1 MKNQVATRNTQILVE
16 AIPPSPKMDAAGRI
30 NYYHILSKQA
40 GEVAIKAALAAG
52 LELVKVQLANPG
64 KLFDEWIDANCSFSR
79 RTAFHYMATLKQ
91 TIGASMEL
99 GRLVNGSDDDRRSAI
114 DAFAASTD
122 SKSLT
127 ELYAD
132 LGIVH
137 KTKSNLGGR
146 REGAGR
152 PRKLTAEEMQAQADA
167 LAKDPET
174 AWNELKS
181 LMDQLDAFV
190 VVRDGLGL
198 LDDDRLAAFHAQ
210 ASFWLERAA
219 DILEGRR
226 GNGKVVRT

>member
-16 AIPPSPKMDAAGRI
+16 AIPPSPQLDAAGRI
-30 NYYHILSKQA
+30 NYYHELSKQA
-40 GEVAIKAALAAG
+40 SVFSVKAALAVG
-52 LELVKVQLANPG
+52 LELVRVQLANPG

-181 LMDQLDAFV
+181 LIDQLDAFIS
-190 VVRDGLGL
+190 VRDGLGL
-198 LDDDRLAAFHAQ
+198 LGSEKIGWVRGQ
-210 ASFWLERAA
+210 MNYWMERA
-219 DILEGRR
+219 DLILDGRSKK
-226 GNGKVVRT
+226 GAK

>member
-16 AIPPSPKMDAAGRI
+16 AIPPSPQLDAAGRI
-30 NYYHILSKQA
+30 NYYHELSKQA
-40 GEVAIKAALAAG
+40 GVFAIKAALAAG

-64 KLFDEWIDANCSFSR
+64 KLFDQWIDANCSFSR

-91 TIGASMEL
+91 TIGASMDM
-99 GRLVNGSDDDRRSAI
+99 GRLVNGSDDDRQSAI

-181 LMDQLDAFV
+181 LMDQLDAFIS
-190 VVRDGLGL
+190 VRDGLGL
-198 LDDDRLAAFHAQ
+198 LGSEKIGWVRGQ
-210 ASFWLERAA
+210 MNYWTERA
-219 DILEGRR
+219 DLILDGRSKK
-226 GNGKVVRT
+226 GVK

>member
-1 MKNQVATRNTQILVE
+1 MKNQVATRNTQTLVE
-16 AIPPSPKMDAAGRI
+16 AIPPSPQLDAAGRI
-30 NYYHILSKQA
+30 NYYHELSKQA
-40 GEVAIKAALAAG
+40 SVFAIKAALAAG

-64 KLFDEWIDANCSFSR
+64 KLFDEWIDANCSFGR
-79 RTAFHYMATLKQ
+79 RTAFKYMATLKQ

-114 DAFAASTD
+114 DEFAASTD

-181 LMDQLDAFV
+181 LMDQLDAFIS
-190 VVRDGLGL
+190 VRDGLGL
-198 LDDDRLAAFHAQ
+198 LGSEKIGWVRGQ
-210 ASFWLERAA
+210 MNYWLERAA
-219 DILEGRR
+219 DILEGRSKK
-226 GNGKVVRT
+226 GAK

>member
-1 MKNQVATRNTQILVE
+1 
-16 AIPPSPKMDAAGRI
+16 MDAAGRI

-64 KLFDEWIDANCSFSR
+64 KMFDEWIDANCSFSR
-79 RTAFHYMATLKQ
+79 RTAFKYMATLKQ

-190 VVRDGLGL
+190 SVRDGLGL
-198 LDDDRLAAFHAQ
+198 LGSEKIGWVRGQ
-210 ASFWLERAA
+210 MNYWMERA
-219 DILEGRR
+219 DLILDGRSKK
-226 GNGKVVRT
+226 GAK

>member
-16 AIPPSPKMDAAGRI
+16 AIPPSPQLDAAGRI
-30 NYYHILSKQA
+30 NYYHELSKQA
-40 GEVAIKAALAAG
+40 SVFSVKAALAVG
-52 LELVKVQLANPG
+52 LELVRVQLANPG

-174 AWNELKS
+174 AWDELKS
-181 LMDQLDAFV
+181 LMDQLDAFIS
-190 VVRDGLGL
+190 VRDGLGL
-198 LDDDRLAAFHAQ
+198 LGSKKIGWVRGQ
-210 ASFWLERAA
+210 MNYWMERA
-219 DILEGRR
+219 DLILDGRSKK
-226 GNGKVVRT
+226 GAK

>member
-16 AIPPSPKMDAAGRI
+16 AIPPSPQLDAAGRI
-30 NYYHILSKQA
+30 NYYHELSKQA
-40 GEVAIKAALAAG
+40 GVFAIKAALAAG

-64 KLFDEWIDANCSFSR
+64 KMFDEWIDANCSFGR
-79 RTAFHYMATLKQ
+79 RTAFRYMATLKQ

-174 AWNELKS
+174 AWDELKS
-181 LMDQLDAFV
+181 LMDQLDAFIS
-190 VVRDGLGL
+190 VRDGLGL
-198 LDDDRLAAFHAQ
+198 LGSEKIGLVRGQ
-210 ASFWLERAA
+210 MNYWMERA
-219 DILEGRR
+219 DLILDGRSKK
-226 GNGKVVRT
+226 GAK

>member
-64 KLFDEWIDANCSFSR
+64 KMFDEWIDANCSFSR

-99 GRLVNGSDDDRRSAI
+99 GRLVNGSDDDRQSAI

-174 AWNELKS
+174 AWDELKS
-181 LMDQLDAFV
+181 LMDQLDAFIS
-190 VVRDGLGL
+190 VRDSLGL
-198 LDDDRLAAFHAQ
+198 LGSEKIGWVRGQ
-210 ASFWLERAA
+210 MNYWMERA
-219 DILEGRR
+219 DLILDGRSKK
-226 GNGKVVRT
+226 GAK

>member
-16 AIPPSPKMDAAGRI
+16 AIQPSPQLDAAGRI
-30 NYYHILSKQA
+30 NYYHELSKQA
-40 GEVAIKAALAAG
+40 SVFSVKAALAVG
-52 LELVKVQLANPG
+52 LELVRVQLANHG
-64 KLFDEWIDANCSFSR
+64 KLFDAWIDANCSFSR

-99 GRLVNGSDDDRRSAI
+99 GELVNGSDDDRRSAI
-114 DAFAASTD
+114 DEFAASTD

-137 KTKSNLGGR
+137 KTKSNLGGK

-152 PRKLTAEEMQAQADA
+152 PRKLTADEMQAQADA

-174 AWNELKS
+174 AWDELKS
-181 LMDQLDAFV
+181 LMDQIDAFV

-210 ASFWLERAA
+210 ASFWLERASA
-219 DILEGRR
+219 ILEGRR
-226 GNGKVVRT
+226 GK

>member
-1 MKNQVATRNTQILVE
+1 MKNQVATRNTQTLVE
-16 AIPPSPKMDAAGRI
+16 AIPPSPKLDAAGRI
-30 NYYHILSKQA
+30 NYYHELSKQA
-40 GEVAIKAALAAG
+40 GVFAIKAALAAG
-52 LELVKVQLANPG
+52 LELVKVKLANPG
-64 KLFDEWIDANCSFSR
+64 KLFDEWIDANCSFGR
-79 RTAFHYMATLKQ
+79 RTAFRYMATLKQ

-181 LMDQLDAFV
+181 LIDQLDAFIS
-190 VVRDGLGL
+190 VRDGLGL
-198 LDDDRLAAFHAQ
+198 LGSEKIGWVRGQ
-210 ASFWLERAA
+210 MNYWMERA
-219 DILEGRR
+219 DLILDGRSKK
-226 GNGKVVRT
+226 GAK

>member
-16 AIPPSPKMDAAGRI
+16 AIPPSPQLDAAGRI
-30 NYYHILSKQA
+30 NYYHELSKQA
-40 GEVAIKAALAAG
+40 SVFSVKAALAVG
-52 LELVKVQLANPG
+52 LELVRVQLANPG
-64 KLFDEWIDANCSFSR
+64 KLFDQWIDANCSFSR
-79 RTAFHYMATLKQ
+79 RTAFKYMATLKQ

-99 GRLVNGSDDDRRSAI
+99 GRLVNGSDDDRQSAI

-174 AWNELKS
+174 AWDELKS
-181 LMDQLDAFV
+181 LMDQLDAFIS
-190 VVRDGLGL
+190 VRDGLGL
-198 LDDDRLAAFHAQ
+198 LGSEKIGLVRGQ
-210 ASFWLERAA
+210 MNYWMERA
-219 DILEGRR
+219 DLILDGRSKK
-226 GNGKVVRT
+226 GAK

>member
-1 MKNQVATRNTQILVE
+1 MKNQVATRNTQTLVE
-16 AIPPSPKMDAAGRI
+16 IIPPSPQMDAAARI
-30 NYYHILSKQA
+30 NYYHELSKQA
-40 GEVAIKAALAAG
+40 GVFAIKAALAAG

-64 KLFDEWIDANCSFSR
+64 KLFDQWIDANCSFSR
-79 RTAFHYMATLKQ
+79 RTAFRYMATLKQ

-114 DAFAASTD
+114 DAVAASTD

-174 AWNELKS
+174 AWDELKS
-181 LMDQLDAFV
+181 LMDQLDAFIS
-190 VVRDGLGL
+190 VRDGLGL
-198 LDDDRLAAFHAQ
+198 LGSEKICWVRGQ
-210 ASFWLERAA
+210 MNYWMERA
-219 DILEGRR
+219 DLILDGRSKK
-226 GNGKVVRT
+226 GAK

>member
-1 MKNQVATRNTQILVE
+1 MKNQLATRNTQILVE

-64 KLFDEWIDANCSFSR
+64 KLFDEWIDANCSFGR
-79 RTAFHYMATLKQ
+79 RTAFHYMATLKK

-181 LMDQLDAFV
+181 LMDQLDAFIS
-190 VVRDGLGL
+190 VRDGLGL
-198 LDDDRLAAFHAQ
+198 LGSEKIGWVRGQ
-210 ASFWLERAA
+210 MNYWMERA
-219 DILEGRR
+219 DLILDGRSKK
-226 GNGKVVRT
+226 GAK

>member
-64 KLFDEWIDANCSFSR
+64 KLFDAWIDANCSFSR

-181 LMDQLDAFV
+181 LMDQLDAFIS
-190 VVRDGLGL
+190 VRDGLGL
-198 LDDDRLAAFHAQ
+198 LGSEKIGWVRGQ
-210 ASFWLERAA
+210 MNYWMERA
-219 DILEGRR
+219 DLILDGRSKK
-226 GNGKVVRT
+226 GAK

>member
-64 KLFDEWIDANCSFSR
+64 KLFDEWIDANCSFGR
-79 RTAFHYMATLKQ
+79 RTAFRYMATLKQ
-91 TIGASMEL
+91 TIGASMDM
-99 GRLVNGSDDDRRSAI
+99 GRLVNGSDEDRRSAI

-174 AWNELKS
+174 AWDELKS
-181 LMDQLDAFV
+181 LMDQLDAFIS
-190 VVRDGLGL
+190 VRDGLGL
-198 LDDDRLAAFHAQ
+198 LGSEKIGWVRGQ
-210 ASFWLERAA
+210 MNYWMERA
-219 DILEGRR
+219 DLILDGRSKK
-226 GNGKVVRT
+226 GAK

>member
-1 MKNQVATRNTQILVE
+1 MKNPVATRNTNLLVE
-16 AIPPSPKMDAAGRI
+16 VIPPSPQMDAAARI
-30 NYYHILSKQA
+30 NYYHGLSKQA
-40 GEVAIKAALAAG
+40 SIISIKAALAAG
-52 LELVKVQLANPG
+52 IELVKVQLANPG
-64 KLFDEWIDANCSFSR
+64 KLFDAWIDANCAFGR
-79 RTAFHYMATLKQ
+79 RTAFKYMATLKQ

-99 GRLVNGSDDDRRSAI
+99 GQLVNGSDDDRRNAI
-114 DAFAASTD
+114 DEFAAATD

-181 LMDQLDAFV
+181 LMDQLDAFIT
-190 VVRDGLGL
+190 VRDGLGL
-198 LDDDRLAAFHAQ
+198 LGQ
-210 ASFWLERAA
+210 LELEGFEDCMRGYIRRAEE
-219 DILEGRR
+219 ILEGR
-226 GNGKVVRT
+226 GGKGK

>member
-16 AIPPSPKMDAAGRI
+16 AIPPSPQLDAAGRI
-30 NYYHILSKQA
+30 NYYHELSKQA
-40 GEVAIKAALAAG
+40 SVFSVKAALAVG
-52 LELVKVQLANPG
+52 LELVRVQLANPG
-64 KLFDEWIDANCSFSR
+64 KLFDQWIDANCSFGR
-79 RTAFHYMATLKQ
+79 RTAFRYMATLKQ

-174 AWNELKS
+174 AWDELKS
-181 LMDQLDAFV
+181 LIDQLDAFIS
-190 VVRDGLGL
+190 VRDGLGL
-198 LDDDRLAAFHAQ
+198 LGSEKIGWVRGQ
-210 ASFWLERAA
+210 MNYWMERA
-219 DILEGRR
+219 DLILDGRSKK
-226 GNGKVVRT
+226 GAK

>member
-1 MKNQVATRNTQILVE
+1 MKNQLATRNTQTLVE
-16 AIPPSPKMDAAGRI
+16 IIPPSPQMDAAARI
-30 NYYHILSKQA
+30 NYYHELSKQA
-40 GEVAIKAALAAG
+40 SVFAIKAALAAG

-181 LMDQLDAFV
+181 LMDQLDAFIS
-190 VVRDGLGL
+190 VRDGLGL
-198 LDDDRLAAFHAQ
+198 LGSEKIGWVRGQ
-210 ASFWLERAA
+210 MNYWTERA
-219 DILEGRR
+219 DLILDGRSKK
-226 GNGKVVRT
+226 GVK

>member
-16 AIPPSPKMDAAGRI
+16 AIPPSPQLDAAGRI
-30 NYYHILSKQA
+30 NYYHELSKQA

-64 KLFDEWIDANCSFSR
+64 KLFDEWIDANCSFGR
-79 RTAFHYMATLKQ
+79 RTAFKYMATLKQ

-181 LMDQLDAFV
+181 LMDQLDAFIS
-190 VVRDGLGL
+190 VRDGLGL
-198 LDDDRLAAFHAQ
+198 LGSEKIGWVRGQ
-210 ASFWLERAA
+210 MNYWMERA
-219 DILEGRR
+219 DLILNGRSKK
-226 GNGKVVRT
+226 GAK

>member
-1 MKNQVATRNTQILVE
+1 MRNLTEQIPKKKMNQKRVVAG
-16 AIPPSPKMDAAGRI
+16 AIG
-30 NYYHILSKQA
+30 LLC
-40 GEVAIKAALAAG
+40 VAALLSGCGA
-52 LELVKVQLANPG
+52 
-64 KLFDEWIDANCSFSR
+64 
-79 RTAFHYMATLKQ
+79 RTNAPA
-91 TIGASMEL
+91 E
-99 GRLVNGSDDDRRSAI
+99 
-114 DAFAASTD
+114 
-122 SKSLT
+122 
-127 ELYAD
+127 E
-132 LGIVH
+132 
-137 KTKSNLGGR
+137 TK
-146 REGAGR
+146 
-152 PRKLTAEEMQAQADA
+152 TAEEMQAQADA

>member
-1 MKNQVATRNTQILVE
+1 MKNSVATRNTNLLVE
-16 AIPPSPKMDAAGRI
+16 VIPPSPQMDAAARI

-40 GEVAIKAALAAG
+40 GVVAIKAALAAG
-52 LELVKVQLANPG
+52 IELVKVQLANPG
-64 KLFDEWIDANCSFSR
+64 KMFDAWIDANCAFGR
-79 RTAFHYMATLKQ
+79 RTAFKYMATLKQ

-99 GRLVNGSDDDRRSAI
+99 GQLVNGSDDDRRNAI
-114 DAFAASTD
+114 DEFAAATD

-132 LGIVH
+132 LGIVN

-181 LMDQLDAFV
+181 LMDQLDAFIT
-190 VVRDGLGL
+190 VRDGLGL
-198 LDDDRLAAFHAQ
+198 LGQ
-210 ASFWLERAA
+210 LE
-219 DILEGRR
+219 LEGFEDCMRGYIRR
-226 GNGKVVRT
+226 AEEIMAGRGK

>member
-1 MKNQVATRNTQILVE
+1 MKNQVATRNTQILFE
-16 AIPPSPKMDAAGRI
+16 AIPLSQKMDAAGRI
-30 NYYHILSKQA
+30 NYYYILSKQA

-79 RTAFHYMATLKQ
+79 RTAFRYMATLKQ

-181 LMDQLDAFV
+181 LMDQLDAFIS
-190 VVRDGLGL
+190 VRDGLGL
-198 LDDDRLAAFHAQ
+198 LGSEKIGWVRGQ
-210 ASFWLERAA
+210 MNYWMERA
-219 DILEGRR
+219 DLILDGRSKK
-226 GNGKVVRT
+226 GAK

>member
-16 AIPPSPKMDAAGRI
+16 AIPPSPQLDAAGRI
-30 NYYHILSKQA
+30 NYYHELSKQA
-40 GEVAIKAALAAG
+40 SVFSVKAALAVG
-52 LELVKVQLANPG
+52 LELVRVQLANPG

-181 LMDQLDAFV
+181 LMDQLDAFIS
-190 VVRDGLGL
+190 VRDGLGL
-198 LDDDRLAAFHAQ
+198 LGSEKICWVRGQ
-210 ASFWLERAA
+210 MNYWMERA
-219 DILEGRR
+219 DLILDGRSKK
-226 GNGKVVRT
+226 GAK

>member
-1 MKNQVATRNTQILVE
+1 MKNQVATRNTQTLVE
-16 AIPPSPKMDAAGRI
+16 AIPPSPQLDAAGRI
-30 NYYHILSKQA
+30 NYYHELSKQA
-40 GEVAIKAALAAG
+40 SVFSVKAALAVG
-52 LELVKVQLANPG
+52 LELVRVQLANPG
-64 KLFDEWIDANCSFSR
+64 KLFDQWVDANCSFSR
-79 RTAFHYMATLKQ
+79 RTAFRYMATLKQ

-99 GRLVNGSDDDRRSAI
+99 GRLVNGSDDDRQSAI

-174 AWNELKS
+174 AWDELKS
-181 LMDQLDAFV
+181 LMDQLDAFIS
-190 VVRDGLGL
+190 VRDGLGL
-198 LDDDRLAAFHAQ
+198 LGSEKIGWVRGQ
-210 ASFWLERAA
+210 MNYWMERA
-219 DILEGRR
+219 DLILDGRSKK
-226 GNGKVVRT
+226 GAK

>member
-16 AIPPSPKMDAAGRI
+16 AIPPSPQLDAAGLI
-30 NYYHILSKQA
+30 NYYHELSKQA
-40 GEVAIKAALAAG
+40 SVFSVKAALAVG
-52 LELVKVQLANPG
+52 LELVRVQLANPG
-64 KLFDEWIDANCSFSR
+64 KLFDEWIDANCSFGR
-79 RTAFHYMATLKQ
+79 RTAFRYMATLKQ

-174 AWNELKS
+174 AWDELKS
-181 LMDQLDAFV
+181 LMDQLDAFIS
-190 VVRDGLGL
+190 VRDGLGL
-198 LDDDRLAAFHAQ
+198 LGSEKIGWVRGQ
-210 ASFWLERAA
+210 MNYWMERA
-219 DILEGRR
+219 DLILDGRSKK
-226 GNGKVVRT
+226 GAK

>member
-1 MKNQVATRNTQILVE
+1 MKNQVATRNTLTLVE
-16 AIPPSPKMDAAGRI
+16 AIPPSPQLDAAGRI
-30 NYYHILSKQA
+30 NYYHELSKQA
-40 GEVAIKAALAAG
+40 GVFAIKAALAAG

-64 KLFDEWIDANCSFSR
+64 KMFDEWIDANCSFGR
-79 RTAFHYMATLKQ
+79 RTAFRYMATLKQ

-174 AWNELKS
+174 AWDELKS
-181 LMDQLDAFV
+181 LMDQLDAFIS
-190 VVRDGLGL
+190 VRDGLGL
-198 LDDDRLAAFHAQ
+198 LGSEKIGWVRGQ
-210 ASFWLERAA
+210 MNYWMERA
-219 DILEGRR
+219 DLILDGRSKK
-226 GNGKVVRT
+226 GAK

>member
-1 MKNQVATRNTQILVE
+1 MKNQVATRNTQTLVE
-16 AIPPSPKMDAAGRI
+16 AIPPSPQLDAAGRI
-30 NYYHILSKQA
+30 NYYHELSKQA
-40 GEVAIKAALAAG
+40 SVFSVKAALAVG
-52 LELVKVQLANPG
+52 LELVRVQLANPG
-64 KLFDEWIDANCSFSR
+64 KLFDQWVDANCSFSR
-79 RTAFHYMATLKQ
+79 RTAFRYMATLKQ

-99 GRLVNGSDDDRRSAI
+99 GRLVNGSDDDRQSAI

-181 LMDQLDAFV
+181 LIDQLDAFIS
-190 VVRDGLGL
+190 VRDGLGL
-198 LDDDRLAAFHAQ
+198 LGSEKIGLVRGQ
-210 ASFWLERAA
+210 MNYWMERA
-219 DILEGRR
+219 DLILDGRSKK
-226 GNGKVVRT
+226 GAK

>member
-16 AIPPSPKMDAAGRI
+16 AIPLSPKMDAAGRI
-30 NYYHILSKQA
+30 NYYHLLSKQA

-79 RTAFHYMATLKQ
+79 RTAFRYMATLKQ

-181 LMDQLDAFV
+181 LMDQLDAFIS
-190 VVRDGLGL
+190 VRDGLGL
-198 LDDDRLAAFHAQ
+198 LGSEKIGWVRGQ
-210 ASFWLERAA
+210 MNYWMERA
-219 DILEGRR
+219 DLILDGRSKK
-226 GNGKVVRT
+226 GAK

>member
-64 KLFDEWIDANCSFSR
+64 KMFDEWIDANCSFSR

-91 TIGASMEL
+91 TIGAQMEL

-190 VVRDGLGL
+190 SVRDGLGL
-198 LDDDRLAAFHAQ
+198 LGSEKIGWVRGQ
-210 ASFWLERAA
+210 MNYWMERA
-219 DILEGRR
+219 DLILDGRSKK
-226 GNGKVVRT
+226 GAK

>member
-1 MKNQVATRNTQILVE
+1 MKNQVATRNTQTLVE
-16 AIPPSPKMDAAGRI
+16 IIPPSPQMDAAGRI
-30 NYYHILSKQA
+30 NYYYELSKQA
-40 GEVAIKAALAAG
+40 SVFAIKAALAAG

-64 KLFDEWIDANCSFSR
+64 KMFDEWIDANCSFGR
-79 RTAFHYMATLKQ
+79 RTAFKYMATLKQ

-167 LAKDPET
+167 LAKDLET
-174 AWNELKS
+174 AWDELKS
-181 LMDQLDAFV
+181 LMDQLDAFIS
-190 VVRDGLGL
+190 VRDGLGL
-198 LDDDRLAAFHAQ
+198 LGSEKIGWVRGQ
-210 ASFWLERAA
+210 MNYWMERA
-219 DILEGRR
+219 DLILDGRSKK
-226 GNGKVVRT
+226 GAK

>member
-1 MKNQVATRNTQILVE
+1 MKNQVATRNTQTLVE
-16 AIPPSPKMDAAGRI
+16 IIPPSPQMDAAARI
-30 NYYHILSKQA
+30 NYYHELSKQA
-40 GEVAIKAALAAG
+40 GVFAIKAALAAG

-114 DAFAASTD
+114 DEFAASTD

-181 LMDQLDAFV
+181 LMDQLDAFIS
-190 VVRDGLGL
+190 VRDGLGL
-198 LDDDRLAAFHAQ
+198 LGSEKIGWVRGQ
-210 ASFWLERAA
+210 MNYWMERA
-219 DILEGRR
+219 DLILDGRSKK
-226 GNGKVVRT
+226 GAK